1 MNPIQPSER
10 SQHENQCEKPQCGV
24 CCDIDVAYY
33 YLFIRN
39 FHRNTQS
46 ACNMLG
52 VCRLRATEDR
62 V

>member
-52 VCRLRATEDR
+52 VC
-62 V
+62 